1 MELPELLRFDPV
13 PVPVRPH
20 HDGMSTG
27 NRIGFTTANIENI
40 RGPDADLPAP
50 RQALMR
56 AAC

>member
-1 MELPELLRFDPV
+1 MELPELLRFD

-56 AAC
+56 APC

>member
-1 MELPELLRFDPV
+1 MELPEPLRFDPV
-13 PVPVRPH
+13 PVRPH
-20 HDGMSTG
+20 YDGISTD